1 MKLITAADSVV
12 EDIKQALT
20 AQGIA
25 ETSLRIHMN
34 IG

>member
-1 MKLITAADSVV
+1 MKLINAADNVI

-20 AQGIA
+20 AQGIK

>member
-1 MKLITAADSVV
+1 MKLITAADSVI

-20 AQGIA
+20 DQGVT